1 MSAFGKGFKNI
12 IIYYNKTIIMD
23 ILITKKN
30 TKITTPETVNFTA
43 LLAHSD
49 INTLPLQSRFI
60 ELLNEEFTE
69 EEQKLYIANLY
80 MYLNYDSTTDFPI
93 NLETVYKMIGFANKG
108 NAMKTIKSNFT
119 KDEDYKLLIIP
130 REKKQNAGRSE
141 HEIMLNVDT
150 FKSLC
155 MLVKTPEGKKIRKY
169 YVKLENVNNKIT
181 KEQLENKDKLLQEK
195 ESLLIEQELK
205 NQRQEILINEKDAK
219 LNNLTR
225 KVTKYPAGKAV
236 YAYET
241 VFEGKKVKK
250 VGKAKDVNKR
260 ITDHRT
266 ADPDVDI
273 FYSIK
278 CYDHHLFEKTCH
290 FLLDKWRVSKNREF
304 FDCSTQII
312 KNVMNYTKLI
322 LENNINF
329 ETICVDEITD
339 FFDTF
344 TENKIDEQNKN
355 EDKNIQQDEEL
366 QLPVHPEINIVLK
379 DCNNFEL
386 FLQECCDTDDNS
398 AECTHKEIV
407 NQYKI
412 WCKTSNKE
420 QCNKLINFFKTRFT
434 SIKKKLTNA
443 FKSKKEF
450 FVGIKI
456 KSEFY
461 EFING
466 ESIIEKFL
474 FEKCK
479 RSPNYQ
485 ISKTEL
491 FDELKSESDIIK
503 NKILNYFDINFTRTR
518 IGDVVNKKDLRQR
531 GYLGVALKTNNNP
544 ENIIK
549 KMSGHPKKVYQIEV
563 STKKVIREF
572 DSQTLAAE
580 FMNVSPSV
588 MYLIM
593 KTGRQRDN
601 YIFSYNK
608 II

>member
-1 MSAFGKGFKNI
+1 
-12 IIYYNKTIIMD
+12 MD

-30 TKITTPETVNFTA
+30 TTVTTPETVNFTA

-49 INTLPLQSRFI
+49 ISSLPLQSRFI

-69 EEQKLYIANLY
+69 EELKLYIANLY
-80 MYLNYDSTTDFPI
+80 MYLNYNSTLDYPI

-119 KDEDYKLLIIP
+119 KDEDYKTIIFP
-130 REKKQNAGRSE
+130 MEKNKLTEETRGRKE
-141 HEIMLNVDT
+141 ETIMLNVDT

-181 KEQLENKDKLLQEK
+181 KEQLENKDKLLKDTQNE
-195 ESLLIEQELK
+195 LIEQELK
-205 NQRQEILINEKDAK
+205 NQRQEVLINEKDAK

-225 KVTKYPAGKAV
+225 KVTKYPAGKAI

-290 FLLDKWRVSKNREF
+290 FLLDKWRVSKNRV

-312 KNVMNYTKLI
+312 KNVMNYTKLV

-329 ETICVDEITD
+329 ETICVDEITE
-339 FFDTF
+339 FFNTY
-344 TENKIDEQNKN
+344 KIEEQNEN
-355 EDKNIQQDEEL
+355 EEL
-366 QLPVHPEINIVLK
+366 QNQIEIEEPLPVHPEIDIVLK

-386 FLQECCDTDDNS
+386 FLQECCDIDNNT
-398 AECTHKEIV
+398 ADCTHKEIV

-420 QCNKLINFFKTRFT
+420 QCKKLTDFLKTRFT
-434 SIKKKLTNA
+434 SVKKKVTNA
-443 FKSKKEF
+443 FIAKKDF
-450 FVGIKI
+450 FIGIKL

-466 ESIIEKFL
+466 DSIIEKFL

-485 ISKTEL
+485 ISKSEL
-491 FDELKSESDIIK
+491 LGELNSDSDIIK

-518 IGDVVNKKDLRQR
+518 IGDVIDKKDLRQR
-531 GYLGVALKTNNNP
+531 GYLGVALKTSNNP
-544 ENIIK
+544 ENIPKVSKIL
-549 KMSGHPKKVYQIEV
+549 GNPKKVYQIEV
-563 STKKVIREF
+563 STKKVLREF
-572 DSQTLAAE
+572 DSQIRAAE
-580 FMNVSPSV
+580 FMNVSASV
-588 MYLIM
+588 MYYIM
-593 KTGRQRDN
+593 KTGRQSDN

-608 II
+608 NI